1 MKIRKRFIFLISCL
15 LLFLLF
21 ATLYLPFPKNKL
33 NPSPLLSFQITDRNN
48 VLLREILSDEGGR
61 CHWVK
66 LEEVS
71 PYLLKA
77 TLASEDRKFYLHPGI
92 NFISV
97 VRAFFQNL
105 KSGHV
110 VSGASTITQQLIR
123 NIYHSRRN
131 FLSKIFEAW
140 IAVRLE
146 HTLSKNQ
153 ILIQYLNRISYGNQA
168 SGIEAASR
176 LYFNKPASQLSL
188 AESAFLASLP
198 RSPSTLNPYRHFSAV
213 KTNQINI
220 LKNMESLGF
229 IPKAEMERALAEP
242 LSLRSEQ
249 EKFRAPHFCDYV
261 LRQIPPAER
270 RQLKTIQTTLDYALQ
285 EKVETLLKNHL
296 NSLRKKGITN
306 GAILIM
312 DNATGEILSL
322 VGSKDFFDDVHD
334 GQVNGALSLRQ
345 PGSTLKP
352 FTYALALEQ
361 KLTAATILED
371 SDTQFT
377 TPGGSFRPQNYDLRY
392 HGPIRMRTALA
403 CSYNIPAVS
412 ILQAI
417 GPELLYQ
424 RLKALQFES
433 LKKSPDFYGVGL
445 TLGNGEVTL
454 LELCRAYSAL
464 ARGGLFL
471 KEKSILKRLSNDS
484 PLLSSQENPQ
494 PYRVFSPQVAFI
506 ITHILADKDAR
517 IPSFGYNSPLN
528 LPFAAAAKTGT
539 SKDFRDNWTVG
550 YTPQYTVAIWVGNF
564 DGEPM
569 HNVSGITGCGP
580 LFRDIMFFLA
590 KGKDKIEFEE
600 PPGLVRKTICA
611 LSGQLPK
618 DSCPG
623 KIEEI
628 FIPGTE
634 PQNFCTL
641 DHKKDNSSVASIAN
655 LDRKIEKE
663 TIEITF
669 PQDGDIFKMDPIL
682 HKEFQRIQFKAHINT
697 QKSVQRVE
705 WWVNSQKL
713 NTSTYPYSLSWNLKP
728 GLYIIKVQASLKDN
742 KFESRPVKIIVLS

>member
-1 MKIRKRFIFLISCL
+1 
-15 LLFLLF
+15 
-21 ATLYLPFPKNKL
+21 
-33 NPSPLLSFQITDRNN
+33 
-48 VLLREILSDEGGR
+48 
-61 CHWVK
+61 
-66 LEEVS
+66 
-71 PYLLKA
+71 
-77 TLASEDRKFYLHPGI
+77 
-92 NFISV
+92 
-97 VRAFFQNL
+97 
-105 KSGHV
+105 
-110 VSGASTITQQLIR
+110 
-123 NIYHSRRN
+123 
-131 FLSKIFEAW
+131 
-140 IAVRLE
+140 
-146 HTLSKNQ
+146 
-153 ILIQYLNRISYGNQA
+153 
-168 SGIEAASR
+168 
-176 LYFNKPASQLSL
+176 
-188 AESAFLASLP
+188 
-198 RSPSTLNPYRHFSAV
+198 
-213 KTNQINI
+213 
-220 LKNMESLGF
+220 
-229 IPKAEMERALAEP
+229 
-242 LSLRSEQ
+242 
-249 EKFRAPHFCDYV
+249 
-261 LRQIPPAER
+261 
-270 RQLKTIQTTLDYALQ
+270 
-285 EKVETLLKNHL
+285 VETLLKNHL

-306 GAILIM
+306 GAALIM
-312 DNATGEILSL
+312 DNATGEILGL

-352 FTYALALEQ
+352 FTYALALE
-361 KLTAATILED
+361 KKITAATILED
-371 SDTQFT
+371 IDMQFT
-377 TPGGSFRPQNYDLRY
+377 TPEGSFRPQNYDLRY

-412 ILQAI
+412 ILQTI

-424 RLKALQFES
+424 RLKVLQFES

-471 KEKSILKRLSNDS
+471 KEKSILKCLGSENI
-484 PLLSSQENPQ
+484 LLLSQENPQ
-494 PYRVFSPQVAFI
+494 PDQVFSPQVAFI

-550 YTPQYTVAIWVGNF
+550 YTPEYTVAIWVGNF
-564 DGEPM
+564 NAEPM

-590 KGKDKIEFEE
+590 KGKNKIEFEE
-600 PPGLVRKTICA
+600 PPGLIRKTICA

-641 DHKKDNSSVASIAN
+641 DHQKESTFDSRIASFDKKV
-655 LDRKIEKE
+655 EKE
-663 TIEITF
+663 AIEITS

-682 HKEFQRIQFKAHINT
+682 HKEFQTIQFKTRINT
-697 QKSVQRVE
+697 RKSVQRVE

-742 KFESRPVKIIVLS
+742 KLESRPVKIIVLS